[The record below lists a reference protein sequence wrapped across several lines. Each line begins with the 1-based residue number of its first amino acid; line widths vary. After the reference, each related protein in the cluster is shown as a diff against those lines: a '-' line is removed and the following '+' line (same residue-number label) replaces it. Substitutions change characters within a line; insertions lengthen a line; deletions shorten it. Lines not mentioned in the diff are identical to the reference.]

1 MTEDRDLLRQ
11 RLNAMSPEER
21 AALNKVIKDRAA
33 EGQERCRKVSPTAL
47 KRFKE
52 KTEDY
57 PLKGTAA
64 FLHPHRDRLRKFVVH
79 VYESGNDE
87 HDLTDL
93 NILRFMWGDE
103 SLTHPQ
109 AQKLLSIAVAWLRQ
123 LELVCSVRLSRQ
135 LNSPY
140 GATKRERPLTLS
152 WIKTNLIKPLPT
164 QFQGATSVIP
174 VHRTSTNPPMKAG

>member
-1 MTEDRDLLRQ
+1 
-11 RLNAMSPEER
+11 MSPEER
-21 AALNKVIKDRAA
+21 AALNKAIKDRAA
-33 EGQERCRKVSPTAL
+33 EGQERFRKVSPTAL

-57 PLKGTAA
+57 PLKGKAA

-93 NILRFMWGDE
+93 KILRFKWGDE

-109 AQKLLSIAVAWLRQ
+109 AQKLLSIAVDWLRR
-123 LELVCSVRLSRQ
+123 LEKVSSVRLSKQ
-135 LNSPY
+135 LNGHS
-140 GATKRERPLTLS
+140 GKTEDAGPLD
-152 WIKTNLIKPLPT
+152 WIKPL
-164 QFQGATSVIP
+164 
-174 VHRTSTNPPMKAG
+174 